1 LSGDPVEDVLVVLVF
16 LLGAGLTFGA
26 YLLYAGG
33 KMRIEERLRAAAPA
47 DPERTEADLVLGNL
61 TPALAGQIPM
71 AAGDSA
77 RLEGELRAA
86 GYYGRTALMEYAAVR
101 AVLVLLPLLAG
112 AVGALMTETARQA
125 FACWGASLTA
135 ALLGYSVPRVVLYFK
150 AQARKHAI
158 ERGLPAALDMLTLCL
173 GAGLNVLVS
182 LRRVAE
188 ELHTAHPVLA
198 YELELVSRHAELRT
212 LEFALARFADRVGVP
227 QVRNIAALLSQSQNL
242 GSDAVNVLREYAD
255 NLRVNLRQRA
265 DEMANKAPLKLLVPA
280 YMLAIGAGI
289 LIVSPTVLEFVEF
302 RKLNLVNETV
312 NQAREALRRPDAAR
326 QEATPSPPGAPDDR

>member
-1 LSGDPVEDVLVVLVF
+1 MEDVLIVLVF
-16 LLGAGLTFGA
+16 LLGAGVTYGA
-26 YLLYAGG
+26 YLLYSG
-33 KMRIEERLRAAAPA
+33 RRRRLEERLRAARPH
-47 DPERTEADLVLGNL
+47 DPERTEADLVLGSM

-101 AVLVLLPLLAG
+101 AVLVLVPLVFG
-112 AVGALMTETARQA
+112 AVAALAAETARGA
-125 FACWGASLTA
+125 MTCWGGALTG
-135 ALLGYSVPRVVLYFK
+135 ALLGYSVPRVVLYYK
-150 AQARKHAI
+150 ARARKHAI

-242 GSDAVNVLREYAD
+242 GSDAANVLREYAD

-302 RKLNLVNETV
+302 RKLNLVRETV
-312 NQAREALRRPDAAR
+312 NQARDALRRPDAAGR
-326 QEATPSPPGAPDDR
+326 EAPASPPAASDER